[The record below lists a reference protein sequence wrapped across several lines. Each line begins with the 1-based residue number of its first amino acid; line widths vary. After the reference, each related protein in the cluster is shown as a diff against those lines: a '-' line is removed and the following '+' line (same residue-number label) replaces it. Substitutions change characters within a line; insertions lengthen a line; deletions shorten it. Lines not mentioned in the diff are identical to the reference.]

1 MFVGQDTTTKNNAVT
16 SIWSAL
22 AQSHRYISSDTSLK
36 DGKTQ
41 PSCMIFC
48 VTDADIYT
56 MSSKQIKI
64 KLHKIM
70 NWFKR
75 ELVHQERVPLIGS
88 TVNVS
93 TNQDSRNYWVS
104 TTFQSPASCFEI
116 SRGMVLCL
124 LEPLKEKAEK
134 PLDILPNFLVTIR
147 HENKCFCFPKC
158 LIPKSIT
165 FTVRNWFFFSFLK
178 NSAFIKYSH
187 RDSQVLV

>member
-22 AQSHRYISSDTSLK
+22 AQSHRYISSDTSLE

-41 PSCMIFC
+41 PSCMNFC
-48 VTDADIYT
+48 VTDNIYT

-64 KLHKIM
+64 KQHKIM
-70 NWFKR
+70 NWFKT
-75 ELVHQERVPLIGS
+75 ELINQERVPLIGS
-88 TVNVS
+88 AVNVS

-124 LEPLKEKAEK
+124 LEPLKGKAEK

-147 HENKCFCFPKC
+147 HENKCFYFPKC
-158 LIPKSIT
+158 WIPKSIT
-165 FTVRNWFFFSFLK
+165 FTVRNWMFFLFFK
-178 NSAFIKYSH
+178 NSAFIKYLH